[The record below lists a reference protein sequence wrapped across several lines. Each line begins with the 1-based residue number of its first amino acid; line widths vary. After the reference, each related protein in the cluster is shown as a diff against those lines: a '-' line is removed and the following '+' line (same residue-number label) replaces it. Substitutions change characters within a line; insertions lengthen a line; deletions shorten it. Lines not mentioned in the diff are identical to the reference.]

1 MPNRE
6 HDKFH
11 ILKHISKDV
20 KLTDVTEDY
29 CCLGLFGPKSRDMI
43 SSISS
48 DDFSNKSF
56 KFATGKLVKI
66 NDVEVWA
73 QRISYVGELGFE
85 LYVKK
90 ENALKLFDILI
101 NKGKTYKFSY
111 GMHAM
116 DIMRMESGYL
126 HWGHDISPEEN
137 QFEAGL
143 GFAVSFKKNINFI
156 EER

>member
-1 MPNRE
+1 MYKRQ
-6 HDKFH
+6 
-11 ILKHISKDV
+11 
-20 KLTDVTEDY
+20 
-29 CCLGLFGPKSRDMI
+29 
-43 SSISS
+43 
-48 DDFSNKSF
+48 DDFSNENF
-56 KFATGKLVKI
+56 KFATAKFVKI

-90 ENALKLFDILI
+90 ENAVKLFDILI
-101 NKGKTYKFSY
+101 NKGKTYKISLC

-143 GFAVSFKKNINFI
+143 SFAVSFKKNINFI
-156 EER
+156 GRNI